1 MLIPVLLPL
10 PLCYIRFMESPLKE
24 SRHGLGGAFPPA
36 SHKAKT
42 KRKWFACGSPA
53 KRCCYP
59 GEQTSPGLGGR
70 AAPGH
75 PPATP
80 PGSSAAPR
88 PPGTPPSHPEVAPRG
103 HGHGGSAP
111 TRGTARSQRVPSRG
125 AARSFRREAQERL
138 WARCCVRMDITAV
151 PCRGGGAQISTALLF
166 FHASMTLS
174 VLYSALFPP
183 PNSFFFPGYLEPSY
197 KY

>member
-1 MLIPVLLPL
+1 
-10 PLCYIRFMESPLKE
+10 MESPLKE

-59 GEQTSPGLGGR
+59 GEQASPGLGGR

-80 PGSSAAPR
+80 PRLIRSSSSSR
-88 PPGTPPSHPEVAPRG
+88 DSPEPPRG
-103 HGHGGSAP
+103 GPQGTRTRRLSTHTRYGAVPAGSQSRCCSVFQEGGSGEALGKVL
-111 TRGTARSQRVPSRG
+111 REDGHHRSTVPWG
-125 AARSFRREAQERL
+125 WCPNIDRSPFL
-138 WARCCVRMDITAV
+138 SCLHDTL
-151 PCRGGGAQISTALLF
+151 GALLSPLPSPKFLF
-166 FHASMTLS
+166 FSR
-174 VLYSALFPP
+174 LFGT
-183 PNSFFFPGYLEPSY
+183 FL
-197 KY
+197 

>member
-1 MLIPVLLPL
+1 
-10 PLCYIRFMESPLKE
+10 MESPLKE
-24 SRHGLGGAFPPA
+24 SRHGLGGAFSPA

-59 GEQTSPGLGGR
+59 GERASPGLGRR

-80 PGSSAAPR
+80 PAHPQLLVLQGLPR
-88 PPGTPPSHPEVAPRG
+88 ATQRWWVAPRG

-111 TRGTARSQRVPSRG
+111 TRGTARSQQVPSRG